1 MPVMLK
7 QSLPPNVLTKFESV
21 ANRNRIPVEV
31 LIERNYELSNLTWQI
46 IRIFE
51 LNIRHFIDSE
61 ISKFTGNSTWFTDS
75 NLIYR
80 KHLERG
86 PQETNS
92 YQLAGIGFLR
102 TLFADRYHKSLWV
115 PCFSPALPLWK
126 ETRKIFYQNFSSLVR
141 VRNRIA
147 HHEII
152 YNYPLIEVGVFAQQI
167 MLDVNIEAARTIE
180 GMKFAEKITQIRL
193 GSGGG
198 I

>member
-1 MPVMLK
+1 
-7 QSLPPNVLTKFESV
+7 
-21 ANRNRIPVEV
+21 
-31 LIERNYELSNLTWQI
+31 
-46 IRIFE
+46 
-51 LNIRHFIDSE
+51 
-61 ISKFTGNSTWFTDS
+61 
-75 NLIYR
+75 
-80 KHLERG
+80 LERG

-126 ETRKIFYQNFSSLVR
+126 ETRKIFYQNFTGLVR

-152 YNYPLIEVGVFAQQI
+152 YNYPLIELGNFAQQV
-167 MLDVNIEAARTIE
+167 MLDINIEAAKTIQL
-180 GMKFAEKITQIRL
+180 MDFAEKITKIRL